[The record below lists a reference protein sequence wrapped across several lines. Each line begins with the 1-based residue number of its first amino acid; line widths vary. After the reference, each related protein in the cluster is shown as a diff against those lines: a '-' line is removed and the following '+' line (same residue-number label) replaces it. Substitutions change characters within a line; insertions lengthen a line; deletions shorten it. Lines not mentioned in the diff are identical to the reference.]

1 MKPSA
6 TSSKPAWRRTG
17 QPTAESIVGSMFR
30 PRWHKV
36 FSDLWDNKLRSL
48 LVIASIAVGV
58 FSIGMIAGAYEIISH
73 DMGASYAS
81 ANPANIDMRTDPFD
95 QNFVDAVQSLK
106 GVKEAEGRRFFS
118 VRTRIPSGE
127 WTNLNLVAISNFNDF
142 HINQLLPLQGNPVP
156 ADKQV
161 ILERKALNDLAVKV
175 GDSLEYQLP
184 NGNIKTMTVVGVV
197 QDQTTGAGDFLAP
210 PLGYITLDTL
220 PWLGQPSD
228 YNRLLVIVDGNS
240 SDKVHIREVATIIS
254 DQAEK
259 SGRQVYRTEL
269 NQTNEHPMASTVKAI
284 LGILGA
290 LGILIVFLSS
300 SLIANTLNSLLTQHL
315 PHIGVMKLIGARS
328 QQIFGMYLTLILS
341 FGLIA
346 LLIALPTGGQAAYAL
361 SQLIA
366 SKMNFNLL
374 GYRIVPLAFLLQ
386 AVVGLLVPLAAGF
399 IPINN
404 GSRVKVQTAINGGGL
419 SAGKAS
425 GGWLERMGSHVK
437 WLSRPM
443 LISLRNTFRRKGRLL
458 LTLLTLT
465 MGGAIFIAV
474 FNVQLSLEDYVAQ
487 IGRYFLADV
496 SLSFDQPYRVDEINQ
511 VVMQIPHVQYV
522 EGWSFLGADII
533 RPDGSVA
540 DNLSILA
547 PPADSK
553 LVNPIML
560 EGRWLLPGDR
570 TAITV
575 SEAIWS
581 DFPGLKPGDLLSL
594 KVNGHEDNWTV
605 VGIFRFISRD
615 QIIAYASYDYVS
627 EVLNLPHQSFSYR
640 VVTDQHSLQDQK
652 QISSVIDRY
661 LRDRGYHVSEAEA
674 GLATLE
680 TASESLSILIRFLL
694 IMALLT
700 ASVGSIG
707 LAGTMGMNV
716 LERTRE
722 IGIMRA
728 IGAIDSQIMKTIM
741 VEGMIIGL
749 ISWFLGAIFSFPI
762 TILLSR
768 IISLAIFNSPSQ
780 FVLSPIGFFIWLA
793 LVLFLSALA
802 SVLPARNAS
811 RLTIREVLAYE

>member
-1 MKPSA
+1 
-6 TSSKPAWRRTG
+6 
-17 QPTAESIVGSMFR
+17 
-30 PRWHKV
+30 
-36 FSDLWDNKLRSL
+36 
-48 LVIASIAVGV
+48 
-58 FSIGMIAGAYEIISH
+58 MIAGAYEIISH

-95 QNFVDAVQSLK
+95 QSFVDAVKNLN
-106 GVKEAEGRRFFS
+106 GVKEVEGRRFFS
-118 VRTRIPSGE
+118 VRSRIPGGD
-127 WTNLNLVAISNFNDF
+127 WTNLDLVAINNFYDL
-142 HINQLLPLQGNPVP
+142 HIDLLLPLQGNPVP
-156 ADKQV
+156 GDKQV

-175 GDSLEYQLP
+175 GDALEFQLP
-184 NGNIKTMTVVGVV
+184 NGNIKTMTVVGVI

-220 PWLGQPSD
+220 PWLGQPTD
-228 YNRLLVIVDGNS
+228 YNRLLVTVDGNS
-240 SDKVHIREVATIIS
+240 SDKEHIRQVSTTVS
-254 DQAEK
+254 DQVEK
-259 SGRQVYRTEL
+259 NRRQVYRTEL
-269 NQTNEHPMASTVKAI
+269 NKTNEHPMASTVKAI

-290 LGILIVFLSS
+290 LGVLIVFLSS

-328 QQIFGMYLTLILS
+328 QQIFGMYITLIMS

-346 LLIALPTGGQAAYAL
+346 LLIALPTGGQAAFAL

-374 GYRIVPLAFLLQ
+374 GYRIVPWVFFLQ
-386 AVVGLLVPLAAGF
+386 AIVALLVPLAAGF
-399 IPINN
+399 IPVNN
-404 GSRVKVQTAINGGGL
+404 GSRVKVQSAISGGGL

-425 GGWLERMGSHVK
+425 GGWLERMGSRVK

-443 LISLRNTFRRKGRLL
+443 LISLRNTFRRRGRLM

-487 IGRYFLADV
+487 IGKYFLADV
-496 SLSFDQPYRVDEINQ
+496 TLSFDRPYRVDEINQ
-511 VVMQIPHVQYV
+511 LVMQIPHVQYV
-522 EGWSFLGADII
+522 EGWSFVAADTIL
-533 RPDGSVA
+533 PDGSVA

-547 PPADSK
+547 PPANSK
-553 LVNPIML
+553 LISPIML
-560 EGRWLLPGDR
+560 EGRWLQPGDK

-581 DFPGLKPGDLLSL
+581 DFPGLKPGDLLKL
-594 KVNGHEDNWTV
+594 KINGHEDDWTV
-605 VGIFRFISRD
+605 VGIFRFLSRD
-615 QIIAYASYDYVS
+615 QIIAYANYDYVS
-627 EVLNLPHQSFSYR
+627 ELLNLPRQSFSYR
-640 VVTDQHSLQDQK
+640 IVTDEHSLQYQK
-652 QISSVIDRY
+652 QMSALIDRY
-661 LRDRGYHVSEAEA
+661 LRDRGYHVNETEA

-680 TASESLSILIRFLL
+680 TASESLSILILFLL

-707 LAGTMGMNV
+707 LTGTMGMNV

-728 IGAIDSQIMKTIM
+728 IGATDGQIMKTVM

-749 ISWFLGAIFSFPI
+749 ISWFLGAIVSFPI

-780 FVLSPIGFFIWLA
+780 FVLSPQGFFIWLA
-793 LVLFLSALA
+793 LVLILSALA
-802 SVLPARNAS
+802 SVLPARNAA

>member
-1 MKPSA
+1 M
-6 TSSKPAWRRTG
+6 
-17 QPTAESIVGSMFR
+17 
-30 PRWHKV
+30 
-36 FSDLWDNKLRSL
+36 
-48 LVIASIAVGV
+48 VI
-58 FSIGMIAGAYEIISH
+58 
-73 DMGASYAS
+73 
-81 ANPANIDMRTDPFD
+81 
-95 QNFVDAVQSLK
+95 
-106 GVKEAEGRRFFS
+106 
-118 VRTRIPSGE
+118 
-127 WTNLNLVAISNFNDF
+127 
-142 HINQLLPLQGNPVP
+142 
-156 ADKQV
+156 
-161 ILERKALNDLAVKV
+161 
-175 GDSLEYQLP
+175 
-184 NGNIKTMTVVGVV
+184 
-197 QDQTTGAGDFLAP
+197 
-210 PLGYITLDTL
+210 
-220 PWLGQPSD
+220 
-228 YNRLLVIVDGNS
+228 
-240 SDKVHIREVATIIS
+240 
-254 DQAEK
+254 
-259 SGRQVYRTEL
+259 QVYRTEL

-290 LGILIVFLSS
+290 LGVLIVFLSS

-328 QQIFGMYLTLILS
+328 QQIFGMYITLILS

-386 AVVGLLVPLAAGF
+386 AVVALLVPLAAGF
-399 IPINN
+399 IPVNN
-404 GSRVKVQTAINGGGL
+404 GSRVKVQSAISGGGL

-425 GGWLERMGSHVK
+425 GGWLERMGSRVK

-443 LISLRNTFRRKGRLL
+443 LISLRNTFRRRGRLM

-474 FNVQLSLEDYVAQ
+474 FNVQLSLEDYVSQ
-487 IGRYFLADV
+487 IGKYFLADV
-496 SLSFDQPYRVDEINQ
+496 TLSFDRPYRVDEINQ

-522 EGWSFLGADII
+522 EGWSYVAADTIL
-533 RPDGSVA
+533 PDGSVA

-547 PPADSK
+547 PPANSK
-553 LVNPIML
+553 LISPIML
-560 EGRWLLPGDR
+560 EGRWLQPGDK

-581 DFPGLKPGDLLSL
+581 DFPGLKPGDHLRL
-594 KVNGHEDNWTV
+594 KINGHEDNWTV
-605 VGIFRFISRD
+605 VGIFRFLSRD
-615 QIIAYASYDYVS
+615 QIIAYANYDYVS
-627 EVLNLPHQSFSYR
+627 ELLNLPRQSFSYR
-640 VVTDQHSLQDQK
+640 VVTDEHSLQYQK
-652 QISSVIDRY
+652 QMSAVIDRY
-661 LRDRGYHVSEAEA
+661 LRDRGYHVSETEA

-707 LAGTMGMNV
+707 LTGTMGMNV

-728 IGAIDSQIMKTIM
+728 IGATDAQIMKTVM

-749 ISWFLGAIFSFPI
+749 ISWFLGAIVSFPI

-780 FVLSPIGFFIWLA
+780 FVLSPLGFFIWLA
-793 LVLFLSALA
+793 LVLILSALA
-802 SVLPARNAS
+802 SVLPARNAA

>member
-1 MKPSA
+1 M
-6 TSSKPAWRRTG
+6 
-17 QPTAESIVGSMFR
+17 IR

-36 FSDLWDNKLRSL
+36 FSDLWDNKLRTL
-48 LVIASIAVGV
+48 LVVASIAVGV
-58 FSIGMIAGAYEIISH
+58 FSIGMITGAYEIISH

-81 ANPANIDMRTDPFD
+81 ANPANIDMSTDPFD
-95 QNFVDAVQSLK
+95 QNFVDAVRNLK

-118 VRTRIPSGE
+118 VRIRIPGGQ
-127 WTNLNLVAISNFNDF
+127 WTNLDLVAINNFTDS
-142 HINQLLPLQGNPVP
+142 HIDLLLPLQGSSLP

-161 ILERKALNDLAVKV
+161 ILERKALNDLTVKV
-175 GDSLEYQLP
+175 GDTLDFQLP
-184 NGNIKTMTVVGVV
+184 DGNVKTMTVAGVV

-210 PLGYITLDTL
+210 PLGYISIDTL
-220 PWLGQPSD
+220 PWLGQPAD
-228 YNRLLVIVDGNS
+228 YNRLLVTVDGNS
-240 SDKVHIREVATIIS
+240 SDKEHIRQVSAIIS
-254 DQAEK
+254 DQVEK

-269 NQTNEHPMASTVKAI
+269 NKTDEHPMASTVKAI

-290 LGILIVFLSS
+290 LGVLIVFLSS

-328 QQIFGMYLTLILS
+328 QQIFGMYITLIMS

-346 LLIALPTGGQAAYAL
+346 LLIALPTGGQAAFAL

-366 SKMNFNLL
+366 SKMNFNLM

-386 AVVGLLVPLAAGF
+386 AVIALLVPLVAGF

-404 GSRVKVQTAINGGGL
+404 GSRVKVQAAISGGSSG
-419 SAGKAS
+419 AGKSS
-425 GGWLERMGSHVK
+425 GGWLERMGSRVK

-487 IGRYFLADV
+487 IGRYFVADV
-496 SLSFDQPYRVDEINQ
+496 SLSFDRPYRVDEINQ
-511 VVMQIPHVQYV
+511 VVMQIPHVVYV
-522 EGWSFLGADII
+522 EGWSFMATDVI
-533 RPDGSVA
+533 RSDGSVA

-547 PPADSK
+547 PPVNSK
-553 LVNPIML
+553 LINPIML
-560 EGRWLLPGDR
+560 EGRWLQPGDR

-581 DFPGLKPGDLLSL
+581 DFPGLKPGDQL
-594 KVNGHEDNWTV
+594 KLKINGHEDNWTV

-640 VVTDQHSLQDQK
+640 LVTDEHSPQYQK
-652 QISSVIDRY
+652 QMSVLIDRY
-661 LRDRGYHVSEAEA
+661 LRDRGYHVSGTEA
-674 GLATLE
+674 GLATVE
-680 TASESLSILIRFLL
+680 SASESLSILINFLL

-707 LAGTMGMNV
+707 LTGTMGMNV

-728 IGAIDSQIMKTIM
+728 IGATDAQIMKTVM

-780 FVLSPIGFFIWLA
+780 FVLSPQGYFIWLA
-793 LVLFLSALA
+793 LVLILSAFA
-802 SVLPARNAS
+802 SVLPARNAA